1 MNAVLSDRLRTAL
14 ELADHDQIIFDLGG
28 IEAAYGAL
36 TEELPEIAVRFAIKS
51 CPVNGVLA
59 SLAGRGSGFDA
70 ASPQEIIQA
79 LETGVAPE
87 RVHYGNT
94 VKSDQNIAEAYRL
107 GIRDFATDSVPDVVA
122 IAASAPGSRVFCR
135 LGTTGEGA
143 LWGLNRKAGCSVRD
157 ALIVL
162 SIARAQG
169 LVPSGL
175 SVHVG
180 SQQMTSAAW
189 ESAFSQLAEAMTE
202 LADLD
207 IHIDRINL
215 GGGLPALGYLDRAG
229 TALDPSLAEIFGTIR
244 TGMKRLQEIAGT
256 AIEFVMEPGRHLVGD
271 YGAIRAHV
279 VRLSSRQQPD
289 GARERWLYLSCGK
302 FNGLYEV
309 DQVRYRMVFPTHPE
323 GLRVPAVVA
332 GPTCDS
338 DDVFGQEPSPAR
350 VPATIGSGD
359 PVWILSCGAYS
370 TSYTT
375 QRFNGFEPLP
385 VTVLPVVGLPVEI
398 HA

>member
-1 MNAVLSDRLRTAL
+1 MTTMLSDRLRTAL
-14 ELADHDQIIFDLGG
+14 ELAADDQIIFDLSG
-28 IEAAYGAL
+28 IEAAYGLL
-36 TEELPEIAVRFAIKS
+36 TSELPELAIRFAIKA
-51 CPVNGVLA
+51 CPVDDVLA
-59 SLAGRGSGFDA
+59 TLARRGSGFDA
-70 ASPQEIIQA
+70 ASPNEIVQA
-79 LETGVAPE
+79 LATGVAPDQI
-87 RVHYGNT
+87 HYGNT
-94 VKSDQNIAEAYRL
+94 VKSDRNIAEAYRL
-107 GIRDFATDSVPDVVA
+107 GIRDFATDSVPDVVG

-157 ALIVL
+157 ALIVM

-189 ESAFSQLAEAMTE
+189 QDAFDQLAFAMTE
-202 LADLD
+202 LADVG
-207 IHIDRINL
+207 IRINRINL

-229 TALDPSLAEIFGTIR
+229 TSLEPSMAELFDTIR
-244 TGMKRLQEIAGT
+244 TGMKRLQEIAGST
-256 AIEFVMEPGRHLVGD
+256 VEFIMEPGRHLVAD
-271 YGAIRAHV
+271 HAAIRAHV
-279 VRLSSRQQPD
+279 VRLSSREQPD
-289 GARERWLYLSCGK
+289 GEREQWLYLSCGK

-338 DDVFGQEPSPAR
+338 DDVFGQEPTPAR
-350 VPATIGSGD
+350 VPEAIVSGD

-375 QRFNGFEPLP
+375 QQFNGFEPLP
-385 VTVLPVVGLPVEI
+385 VTVLPAEIHAVEI

>member
-1 MNAVLSDRLRTAL
+1 MNTVLSDRLRTAL

-28 IEAAYGAL
+28 IEDAYGAL
-36 TEELPEIAVRFAIKS
+36 LAELPGTAIRFAIKA
-51 CPVNGVLA
+51 CPVDGVLA
-59 SLAGRGSGFDA
+59 TLAGRGSGFDA
-70 ASPQEIIQA
+70 ASPQEIVQA
-79 LETGVAPE
+79 LATGAAAHQ
-87 RVHYGNT
+87 VHYGNT
-94 VKSDQNIAEAYRL
+94 VKSDRNIAEAYRL

-122 IAASAPGSRVFCR
+122 IAVNAPGSRVFCR

-157 ALIVL
+157 AIIVM

-180 SQQMTSAAW
+180 SQQMTTAAW
-189 ESAFSQLAEAMTE
+189 QSAFDQLAFAMSE
-202 LADLD
+202 LADVG
-207 IHIDRINL
+207 IQINRINL
-215 GGGLPALGYLDRAG
+215 GGGLPALGYLDRTG
-229 TALDPSLAEIFGTIR
+229 TSVDPALAEIFATIR
-244 TGMKRLQEIAGT
+244 AGMQRLRELAPVQ
-256 AIEFVMEPGRHLVGD
+256 FVMEPGRHLVAD
-271 YGAIRAHV
+271 HGAIRAHA
-279 VRLSSRQQPD
+279 VRMSSREQPD
-289 GARERWLYLSCGK
+289 GEQERWLYLSCGK

-309 DQVRYRMVFPTHPE
+309 DQVRYRMVFPTHPD
-323 GLRVPAVVA
+323 GLGVPAVVA

-338 DDVFGQEPSPAR
+338 DDVFGQEPAPAR
-350 VPATIGSGD
+350 VPEDIISGD

-385 VTVLPVVGLPVEI
+385 VTVLPVSVMPLEI

>member
-1 MNAVLSDRLRTAL
+1 MNTVLSDRLRTAL

-87 RVHYGNT
+87 HVHYGNT

-180 SQQMTSAAW
+180 SQQMTTAAW

-207 IHIDRINL
+207 IHINRINL

-244 TGMKRLQEIAGT
+244 TGMKRLQELTGT

-271 YGAIRAHV
+271 HGAIRAHV

-385 VTVLPVVGLPVEI
+385 VTVLPVSVLPVEI

>member
-1 MNAVLSDRLRTAL
+1 MTAMFSDRLRTAL

-28 IEAAYGAL
+28 IEDAYGAL
-36 TEELPEIAVRFAIKS
+36 LTELPGTAIRFAIKS
-51 CPVNGVLA
+51 CPVDGVLET
-59 SLAGRGSGFDA
+59 LAGRGSGFDA
-70 ASPQEIIQA
+70 ASPQEIVQA
-79 LETGVAPE
+79 LATGVAPE
-87 RVHYGNT
+87 LVHYGNT
-94 VKSDQNIAEAYRL
+94 VKSDRNIADAYQL

-122 IAASAPGSRVFCR
+122 IAANAPGSRVFCR
-135 LGTTGEGA
+135 LGTTGTGA

-157 ALIVL
+157 AIVVL

-180 SQQMTSAAW
+180 SQQMTTAAW
-189 ESAFSQLAEAMTE
+189 QNAFDEIAFAMTE
-202 LADLD
+202 LADVG
-207 IHIDRINL
+207 IRIDRINL

-229 TALDPSLAEIFGTIR
+229 TALDPALAAIFATIR
-244 TGMKRLQEIAGT
+244 SGMRRLRELSGT
-256 AIEFVMEPGRHLVGD
+256 ELEFVMEPGRHLVAD
-271 YGAIRAHV
+271 HGAIRAHV
-279 VRLSSRQQPD
+279 VRLSEREQPD
-289 GARERWLYLSCGK
+289 GERERWLYLSCGK
-302 FNGLYEV
+302 FNGLYEI
-309 DQVRYRMVFPTHPE
+309 DQVRYRMVFPTHPQ
-323 GLRVPAVVA
+323 GLQVPAVVA

-338 DDVFGQEPSPAR
+338 DDVFGQEPTPAQ
-350 VPATIGSGD
+350 VPEAIFSGE

-385 VTVLPVVGLPVEI
+385 VTVLPVAI

>member
-1 MNAVLSDRLRTAL
+1 MNTVLSDRLRTAL

-36 TEELPEIAVRFAIKS
+36 TAELPETAIRFAIKS
-51 CPVNGVLA
+51 CPVDGVLET
-59 SLAGRGSGFDA
+59 LAGRGSGFDA
-70 ASPQEIIQA
+70 ASPQEIVQA
-79 LETGVAPE
+79 LATGVAAE
-87 RVHYGNT
+87 DVHYGNT

-107 GIRDFATDSVPDVVA
+107 GIRDFATDSVPDLVA

-175 SVHVG
+175 SIHVG
-180 SQQMTSAAW
+180 SQQMTTAAW

-207 IHIDRINL
+207 IHINRINL

-244 TGMKRLQEIAGT
+244 SGMQRLREIAPV
-256 AIEFVMEPGRHLVGD
+256 EFVMEPGRHLVAD
-271 YGAIRAHV
+271 HGAIRAHV

-309 DQVRYRMVFPTHPE
+309 DQVRYRMVFPRHPE

-385 VTVLPVVGLPVEI
+385 VNVLPVEI